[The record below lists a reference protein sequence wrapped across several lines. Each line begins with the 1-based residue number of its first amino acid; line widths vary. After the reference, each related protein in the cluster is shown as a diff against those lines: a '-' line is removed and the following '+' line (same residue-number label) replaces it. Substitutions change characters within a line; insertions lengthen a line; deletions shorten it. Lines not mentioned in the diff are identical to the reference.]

1 MQKKDARKF
10 LTMGNHKLGGKIASW
25 SLPVSKKICGRV
37 CEGCY
42 AEKAQRIY
50 PAVLPSRDR
59 KFDMSA
65 KDSFVGLMS
74 KAIETLSP
82 DYIRIHDAGEFYSQK
97 YVDKWVEIAKKSTDF
112 TFYAYTKR
120 LTDFNFAGLKSLP
133 NVVIIDSL
141 HAGKINYGTVDK
153 LSPGMFL
160 CPDHKGS
167 PERLLQPKDP
177 ICGSVC
183 TYCMTKP
190 AEDTGVFFVKH

>member
-1 MQKKDARKF
+1 MNKKEARKF

-25 SLPVSKKICGRV
+25 SLPVSKVVCGRV
-37 CEGCY
+37 CDGCY

-65 KDSFVGLMS
+65 KDSFVGLMV
-74 KAIETLSP
+74 KAIETLDP
-82 DYIRIHDAGEFYSQK
+82 NYIRIHDAGEFYSQK
-97 YVDKWVEIAKKSTDF
+97 YVDKWESIVKKSPKY

-120 LTDFNFAGLKSLP
+120 LKDFDFTRMKTLP

-141 HAGKINYGTVDK
+141 HGGKINYGEKEKRSV
-153 LSPGMFL
+153 GMFL

-167 PERLLQPKDP
+167 AERIIQPRDP
-177 ICGSVC
+177 ICGTVC
-183 TYCMTKP
+183 TYCMTKD
-190 AEDTGVFFVKH
+190 AEKTGVFFVKH